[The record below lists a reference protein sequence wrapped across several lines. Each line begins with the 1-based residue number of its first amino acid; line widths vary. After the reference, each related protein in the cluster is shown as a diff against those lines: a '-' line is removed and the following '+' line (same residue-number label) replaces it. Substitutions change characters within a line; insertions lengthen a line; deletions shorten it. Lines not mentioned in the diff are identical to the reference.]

1 MCYHCSTMGEEE
13 PTCTTCTNL
22 KDRAAFD
29 GWKSGAAFKEAYGQ
43 KKKEGDA
50 DKKPKQPLAP
60 LWTKPPVP
68 VFYEGTLVI
77 SAANGA

>member
-50 DKKPKQPLAP
+50 DKKPKQPPAP